1 MKKLLSVLLVTVL
14 LATTAF
20 TAFAEGYGDNSANVK
35 DDIDSEF
42 VTSDDY
48 IVKGG
53 CVIIP
58 SFGLGYRHI
67 EFKLN
72 VKEGYYISFYHNGS
86 MIDEDGT
93 ITSGDVA
100 KVIDN
105 SNSALCETLTF
116 MVAGDVNGDG
126 VHTVVDVVAIN
137 EIITKEKAPAS
148 QYYAA
153 DYNLDSQITIYDS
166 VKLRA
171 DII

>member
-1 MKKLLSVLLVTVL
+1 MKKLLSVLLVAVL
-14 LATTAF
+14 LVSSAF
-20 TAFAEGYGDNSANVK
+20 AAFAEGYGDNSTNVK

-53 CVIIP
+53 CIVIP

-67 EFKLN
+67 EFRLN
-72 VKEGYYISFYHNGS
+72 VKEGYYVVFYHNGS

-100 KVIDN
+100 KVIDR

-126 VHTVVDVVAIN
+126 AHTVVDIVAIN
-137 EIITKEKAPAS
+137 QIITKEKATAA

-153 DYNLDSQITIYDS
+153 DYNLDSEITVYDS